1 MAAITSLGIGS
12 GLDLENMVTKLME
25 IERQPITRIE
35 KQKETYDAELSAI
48 GQLAS
53 ALSKIQSAA
62 ADMKP
67 SGVNTSYAD
76 HYKEYKA
83 NIINKDV
90 ASVSVTSGGK
100 PASGSYQ
107 LGVEQIATAHRLAT
121 EAIGKTEKFQAG
133 TLRIETGKLDG
144 SNYTGDGSTA
154 ISVDIKDGD
163 TLETIRDKING
174 AVGNVSATIIS
185 GDDGEHLVLM
195 AKDTGTETTIKVSV
209 EDATYDAGATP
220 TGTKK
225 LSEVFAFDPTKTDGS
240 NKLSEDESKGG
251 AKAQDAIITLNGVR
265 ATRSSNYIDDV
276 IDGIT
281 IDLYATTKKNDTTG
295 KYETTTITVS
305 NDAKTKVTDALKSF
319 VDAYNEQ
326 KATVYDLGKYNK
338 DTKEMGMLQGRSI
351 LRSSQNLMKSMITG
365 VQGLKGSQ
373 YQSLASIGV
382 AFTKTGELELDSTKL
397 SRALEADYDG
407 VMALVG
413 NVMNNVDSKLETFL
427 GSSGSIENSKTTINN
442 ILSRLD
448 NRKTVLER
456 HVEQMETRMRKQFS
470 SMDSIVGQWQAQG
483 DYITQLV
490 DSMNAARSKK

>member
-121 EAIGKTEKFQAG
+121 DAISKTDKFQAG
-133 TLRIETGKLDG
+133 TLKIYTGKYDSTNNTYT
-144 SNYTGDGSTA
+144 SNDS

-185 GDDGEHLVLM
+185 GDDGDHLVLM

-225 LSEVFAFDPTKTDGS
+225 LSDVFAFDPTDATN

-338 DTKEMGMLQGRSI
+338 DTKEAGMLQGRSI
-351 LRSSQNLMKSMITG
+351 LRTSQNLMKSMITG

-456 HVEQMETRMRKQFS
+456 HVKQMETRMRKQFS